1 VSRRIAVLGPG
12 GVGGLLAAL
21 LARAGN
27 DVVCLAGEATTD
39 AIRSHGLRIRSVQY
53 GEFTAAVAA
62 DTALRG
68 PVDACFVTVKHASL
82 AAALERVAPAA
93 LGDGLLVPLLNGV
106 EHPAELRR
114 RYPPELVAPAAIRVE
129 ATKAGPGVIEHT
141 SPFTEVD
148 LASATAKRDRLD
160 DLAATLV
167 TAGVTARVTD
177 DETATLWSK
186 LAFLAPMALLTT
198 RYRATIGELRTDRR
212 DELIA
217 VIGESC
223 AVARA
228 HGAPADPDAMLAR
241 FEAFGAGSKSS
252 MLRDAEAGRPLEID
266 AIGGGLIRA
275 AAAHGIGVP
284 LIRALVADLEQE
296 QA

>member
-1 VSRRIAVLGPG
+1 MNKQIAVLGPG

-27 DVVCLAGEATTD
+27 DVVCLAGDATAE
-39 AIRSHGLRIRSVQY
+39 AIRSDGLRVHSVLY
-53 GEFTAAVAA
+53 GEFTAEVAA
-62 DTALRG
+62 DTELRG
-68 PVDACFVTVKHASL
+68 PVDACFVTVKHTSL
-82 AAALERVAPAA
+82 AAALERVTPEA

-114 RYPPELVAPAAIRVE
+114 RYPAELVAPAAIRVE

-141 SPFTEVD
+141 SRFAEVD

-160 DLAATLV
+160 DLSAALV
-167 TAGVTARVTD
+167 AAGLTARVTD

-186 LAFLAPMALLTT
+186 MAFLAPMALLTT
-198 RYRATIGELRTDRR
+198 RHRATIGELRTDRR

-217 VIGESC
+217 VIAESC

-228 HGAPADPDAMLAR
+228 HGAPADPDAMLGR
-241 FEAFGAGSKSS
+241 FDAFGAEAKSS
-252 MLRDAEAGRPLEID
+252 MLRDAEAGRALEID

-275 AAAHGIGVP
+275 AAAHGIDVP
-284 LIRALVADLEQE
+284 LIRGLVAALEQE
-296 QA
+296 